1 MLDLVAVLLVIGVV
15 SLALAGLIATRL
27 GGGVV
32 IVAGPSMEPAL
43 GVGSLAF
50 LTHVGAGPRVGEV
63 VTLRMEGG
71 QLLTHRVTRLAS
83 VDAEPYLETKGDA
96 NPTPDPVLSPA
107 SALVGEVAF
116 AIPDAGYLESAL
128 ARPLGILS
136 ILGILAGLWLAAG
149 VLREVG
155 RSP

>member
-1 MLDLVAVLLVIGVV
+1 M
-15 SLALAGLIATRL
+15 SLAVAGLIATRL

-32 IVAGPSMEPAL
+32 IVAGPSMEPSL

-50 LTHVGAGPRVGEV
+50 LTRVGAPGPRVGEV
-63 VTLRMEGG
+63 VTLRVGAG
-71 QLLTHRVTRLAS
+71 QLVTHRVTRLAN
-83 VDAEPYLETKGDA
+83 VDGEPYLETKGDA
-96 NPTPDPVLSPA
+96 NRTPDPVLSPA
-107 SALVGEVAF
+107 SAVLGEVSF
-116 AIPDAGYLESAL
+116 AIPGAGYLEAAV

-136 ILGILAGLWLAAG
+136 ILSALGGLWLGAG